1 VARSPTPRPSLI
13 RLSRATRRHLTL
25 ESGNIQIFTDR
36 DVLVAQSC
44 IMTEQGGS
52 ILMWSSNGN
61 LDAGEGAKTS
71 VSAPPPKSSCDV
83 DHRCSATSRAIPVPS
98 NSNNN
103 QASVI
108 IVEVIGYGG
117 SGGDQ
122 NQSPQD
128 QQNKNDDKRS
138 EQQDSNSAVQVLG
151 AGNLSAQAQQYLTP
165 DEKARLNQH

>member
-1 VARSPTPRPSLI
+1 MSTTA
-13 RLSRATRRHLTL
+13 A
-25 ESGNIQIFTDR
+25 
-36 DVLVAQSC
+36 
-44 IMTEQGGS
+44 
-52 ILMWSSNGN
+52 
-61 LDAGEGAKTS
+61 
-71 VSAPPPKSSCDV
+71 AP
-83 DHRCSATSRAIPVPS
+83 TSRAIPVPS

-138 EQQDSNSAVQVLG
+138 EQQDSNGGVQVLG
-151 AGNLSAQAQQYLTP
+151 AGNLSRGLDQTGGWRRFSLRCNDVPVFGAQDLSEYQRAERNEP
-165 DEKARLNQH
+165 HDAVVDELRGNWRGDISNAINRLCFVYRCPSLQTQTCSFAI